1 MITLFGDKFRN
12 YHGNNH
18 SSGQNTREND
28 RQMRK
33 LLLSLVLIPSLA
45 YSSQEITVEFQSY
58 CMTEPQ
64 LKNLLQKYN
73 EKPMFKMASTR
84 ILSEN
89 MVKNSPTTLY
99 ANPKEGSWTLV
110 EKSTEDLHCV
120 IAAGMGI
127 TPIRSKNDKEVS
139 R

>member
-1 MITLFGDKFRN
+1 
-12 YHGNNH
+12 
-18 SSGQNTREND
+18 
-28 RQMRK
+28 MRK

-45 YSSQEITVEFQSY
+45 YSSQDIVVDFQSY

-64 LKNLLQKYN
+64 LKKLLSQYN
-73 EKPMFKMASTR
+73 ESPMLNMYSTR
-84 ILSEN
+84 ILNETTIRT
-89 MVKNSPTTLY
+89 SPTTLY

-110 EKSTEDLHCV
+110 EKSTEELHCV

-127 TPIRSKNDKEVS
+127 TPVRSKSNKDIS